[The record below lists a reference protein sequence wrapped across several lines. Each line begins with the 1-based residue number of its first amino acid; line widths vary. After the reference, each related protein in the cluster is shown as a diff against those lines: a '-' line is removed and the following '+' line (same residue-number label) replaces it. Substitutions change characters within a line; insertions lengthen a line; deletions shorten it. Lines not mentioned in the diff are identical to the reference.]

1 MERKIKD
8 KLSNLYAYIF
18 ATPFWSRLNILFFR
32 LGLKGLGIGNYR
44 GFGVSGEKYVL
55 KKILPTLI
63 NSEQPVIFDI
73 GAGRGSYSLELIRQ
87 FPKARIF
94 SFEPHPRNFEA
105 LAKATMGRLKIYN
118 MALGD
123 SAGKAILYD
132 RASTDG
138 SNKASLYKE
147 VISEIHKQQIVSV
160 EANIDTLENFVK
172 KEGIDYIDYM
182 KVDTEG
188 NDLAVLRGAEC
199 LFEAKK
205 IGCLQ
210 FEFNEMN
217 VMSRTFFRDFR
228 IFLKGYTFF
237 RLLPKG
243 LLRLSEILLMTEI
256 FSYQNILAIPNEK
269 ISLLARL

>member
-1 MERKIKD
+1 MKRNIKGKIA
-8 KLSNLYAYIF
+8 NLYAYLF
-18 ATPFWSRLNILFFR
+18 ATLYWSKLNMLLFR
-32 LGLKGLGIGNYR
+32 LSLKGLGLGNYR
-44 GFGVSGEKYVL
+44 GFEVSGESHLL
-55 KKILPTLI
+55 KKVLPTLI
-63 NSEQPVIFDI
+63 KNDKPVIFDI
-73 GAGRGSYSLELIRQ
+73 GAGRGNYSLELIKR

-94 SFEPHPRNFEA
+94 SFEPHPKNFEA
-105 LAKATMGRLKIYN
+105 LAKVAMGRFKTYN

-123 SAGKAILYD
+123 VTRNLTLYD

-147 VISEIHKQQIVSV
+147 VISEIHKQQVVSV
-160 EANIDTLENFVK
+160 EVSVGTLENFVK
-172 KEGIDYIDYM
+172 NEGIDYIDYL

-199 LFEAKK
+199 LFKANK
-205 IGCLQ
+205 IGCVQ

-217 VMSRTFFRDFR
+217 VMSRVFFRDFR

-243 LLRLSEILLMTEI
+243 LLRLSDSLLTTEI
-256 FSYQNILAIPNEK
+256 FTYQNILAVPNDK
-269 ISLLARL
+269 VSLIG